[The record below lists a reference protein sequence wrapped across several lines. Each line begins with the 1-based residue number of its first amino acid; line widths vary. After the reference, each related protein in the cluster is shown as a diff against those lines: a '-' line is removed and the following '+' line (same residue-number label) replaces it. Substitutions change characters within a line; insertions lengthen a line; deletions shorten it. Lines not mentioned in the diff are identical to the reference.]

1 MKVLLTI
8 GLFFVSL
15 FVIAQVD
22 SIGLQVALQ
31 KLDKA
36 LIQKDEPVLRSLLH
50 NNMSYGHSNGWVQS
64 KSDVFNDFKSGK
76 LQYDKIN
83 STAVSILD
91 IGKNRAT
98 VKMNTEAEG
107 NINGTAFNL
116 KMHVMQVWLKT
127 KKGWQLYSRQSAKL

>member
-1 MKVLLTI
+1 MKFYFTI
-8 GLFFVSL
+8 GLFFLSL
-15 FVIAQVD
+15 FVLAQVD
-22 SIGLQVALQ
+22 SIGLKEAMQ
-31 KLDKA
+31 KLDRA
-36 LIQKDEPVLRSLLH
+36 LIQKDEAVLRSLLH

-64 KSDVFNDFKSGK
+64 KSDVFKDFKSGK

-107 NINGTAFNL
+107 KVNETGFNL

-127 KKGWQLYSRQSAKL
+127 KKGWQLYARQSAKL